1 MLEDIKGIEQQINTL
16 MDPIQKIE
24 EQKKLLSKSLEEK
37 TITLVQ
43 YNTSIE
49 KLNQEEAIAGQ
60 NMFNEKNY
68 RKDEV
73 LRYQIIEKKL
83 DIYKIHPDENMLTLI
98 CLELKQHFNDKQI
111 QWFLTQDNINNSLDY
126 TKYQSIIKKN
136 QEQ

>member
-1 MLEDIKGIEQQINTL
+1 